1 MTKCEPLLRLSA
13 PRVPAAVPPDPAALT
28 AYEKSWWRPI
38 KGLND
43 HYVQGCEF
51 EPDDES
57 RSEIFRQLVQTIRE
71 KDRLCTEGVGDYNMI
86 MAGLF
91 ARPMRAETR
100 ARFEASGWE
109 VIDLPANPYIP
120 RAT

>member
-1 MTKCEPLLRLSA
+1 LGLNLPQL
-13 PRVPAAVPPDPAALT
+13 AV
-28 AYEKSWWRPI
+28 

-51 EPDDES
+51 EPADES

-71 KDRLCTEGVGDYNMI
+71 KDRLCRERAGDYNMI

-91 ARPMRAETR
+91 ARAMRAETR
-100 ARFEASGWE
+100 AKFEASGWE

-120 RAT
+120 RAA